1 MASVIKVKG
10 LTKSYK
16 EKVILNNLDLDIEQ
30 GSIVGLLGKNGA
42 GKSTLIHSILGINN
56 YQQGEIKVYQEDSQK
71 LSAEVKEKIGF
82 VAQTPDEFN
91 WMMVSELL
99 QFKAVF
105 YKKWNHDWVEK
116 YIDKWQL
123 DPKQKVGDLSQGQ
136 LQRLAIIMALAHEPE
151 LLIFDEP
158 VSALDP
164 AGRRDFLKELIEISS
179 EGNRTIL
186 FSTHI
191 TSDLER
197 VASHIAILGEGEIKL
212 YDSLDNVKDNVRT
225 LVINSVKESVSKLK
239 VPYEIKRNDDT
250 RSLKITVSK
259 IDREWL
265 ASVEQQGI
273 EVKEYPLSLEDTFLE
288 LT

>member
-1 MASVIKVKG
+1 MTSVIKVKG

-105 YKKWNHDWVEK
+105 YKKWNHDWVER

-123 DPKQKVGDLSQGQ
+123 NPKQKVGDLSQGQ

>member
-105 YKKWNHDWVEK
+105 YKKWNHDWVER

-259 IDREWL
+259 IDRQWL

>member
-1 MASVIKVKG
+1 MTSVIKVKG

-16 EKVILNNLDLDIEQ
+16 EKVILNNLDLDIEK

-105 YKKWNHDWVEK
+105 YKKWNHDWVER

-123 DPKQKVGDLSQGQ
+123 NPKQKVGDLSQGQ